1 MWQTDFISGIETCM
15 MTKVQVKRMI
25 IYLKLFKFFL
35 IILFLI
41 FVNIEY
47 VMAMEIPVNQFEK
60 INITS
65 PSDLIIEQIKNQIS
79 SGKLKHGDKLPSERQ
94 LSETFGV
101 SRTYV
106 RESIRKLEFYG
117 VLKTYPQNGTFV
129 ADSGIDTIEG
139 LISNILKVG
148 SRDFFSLVET
158 RLIIEVNSARL
169 CALRRS
175 ESNLTEIEEA
185 VVNFENEVN
194 RNHDPYEA
202 DLAFH
207 TAMVRG
213 TNNKVL
219 KSLLEIIIPDIIS
232 SYTEYRMCSSTRE
245 LNNTVKEHRAL
256 LEAIRKQDPDEA
268 AELMNKHLENVMKF
282 ATSQF

>member
-1 MWQTDFISGIETCM
+1 MSLHNYLFI
-15 MTKVQVKRMI
+15 
-25 IYLKLFKFFL
+25 
-35 IILFLI
+35 I

-47 VMAMEIPVNQFEK
+47 VKTMEVPLNQFEK

-65 PSDLIIEQIKNQIS
+65 PSDLIIEQIKDQIA
-79 SGKLKHGDKLPSERQ
+79 SGQLKHGDKLPSERH

-117 VLKTYPQNGTFV
+117 ILKTYPQNGTYV
-129 ADSGIDTIEG
+129 ADSGIDAIEG
-139 LISNILKVG
+139 LISNVLKVG
-148 SRDFFSLVET
+148 SRDFYSLVET

-169 CALRRS
+169 CAMRRS
-175 ESNLTEIEEA
+175 ERSLNEIEAA
-185 VVNFENEVN
+185 VLNFENEVN
-194 RNHDPYEA
+194 LNKDPYEA
-202 DLAFH
+202 DLALH
-207 TAMVRG
+207 TAIVRG
-213 TNNKVL
+213 SNNKVL

-245 LNNTVKEHRAL
+245 LNTTVREHRAL
-256 LEAIRKQDPDEA
+256 LEAIRKQDPNEA

-282 ATSQF
+282 ASSQI